1 MPLTILYE
9 RIINGKTFRLVQN
22 SIIEEKVDAIVN
34 PANEHLA
41 HGGGVAG
48 LISHAGG
55 PSIQEE
61 SFKKAPIP
69 TGEATFTN
77 AGTLPFK
84 YIIHTVGPIYR
95 DGNHHEEEL
104 LASAVLSTLKVA
116 DQLKLESI
124 SMPSIST
131 GIFGYPLEPA
141 IKTIAKTIFEF
152 LETNSTLEEIHLCDY
167 SADKSREIKQILITH
182 FQ

>member
-1 MPLTILYE
+1 MILLE
-9 RIINGKTFRLVQN
+9 KKVNTKTFKLVKN

-48 LISHAGG
+48 LISRAGG

-61 SFKKAPIP
+61 STQKAPVD
-69 TGEATFTN
+69 TGKSTFTT
-77 AGTLPFK
+77 AGTLPFT
-84 YIIHTVGPIYR
+84 YILHTVGPIWR
-95 DGNHHEEEL
+95 GGSQREPQL
-104 LASAVLSTLKVA
+104 LESAVTSVLELA
-116 DQLKLESI
+116 DQLKLKSV

-141 IKTIAKTIFEF
+141 IKTIVGAIMAF
-152 LETNSTLEEIHLCDY
+152 LATASNVETVHLCDF
-167 SADKSREIKQILITH
+167 SMEKATEIKEIIERS
-182 FQ
+182 F